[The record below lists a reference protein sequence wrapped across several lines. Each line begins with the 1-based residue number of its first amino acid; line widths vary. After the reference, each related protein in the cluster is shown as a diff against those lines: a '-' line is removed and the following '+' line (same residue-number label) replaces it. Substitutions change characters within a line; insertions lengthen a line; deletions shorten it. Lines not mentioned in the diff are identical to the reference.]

1 MAWLLRF
8 SHNLP
13 KVSKRYNL
21 RRLGKRE
28 TNESSDGLK
37 TPSRGGCVEAA
48 NPPHSARVRR
58 PVKSFTG
65 SWSGTGPGA
74 LWGRAR
80 PERTTPSC
88 QTPSGFVTITHPHH
102 PL

>member
-28 TNESSDGLK
+28 TNESSDELK

-74 LWGRAR
+74 LWKRGRVVTR
-80 PERTTPSC
+80 PVA
-88 QTPSGFVTITHPHH
+88 PSGGDAAGPGWES
-102 PL
+102 